1 MCCGCGCG
9 ERFHGGHHR
18 GHGFPLMSIDEEV
31 KALEDAKE
39 DLQER
44 LTNVNKRLEVLKK
57 D

>member
-1 MCCGCGCG
+1 
-9 ERFHGGHHR
+9 
-18 GHGFPLMSIDEEV
+18 MSIDEEV